1 MKKMVALS
9 IAALLLGAAV
19 PATAGKKPKQTQE
32 GSVAIAAPYTDGT
45 CFFGLHRRLNL
56 VAQRQAQGIVGYD
69 FDVDPATEGGKF
81 KLVPSDDS
89 ADLDISFYQ
98 SIGDIQDP
106 AGAPANFSFET
117 REPGGEAGVV
127 PPGFPI
133 AMVCMVSGQNVD
145 FTYTASSP
153 AKK

>member
-1 MKKMVALS
+1 MRKLIAVAVVGLM
-9 IAALLLGAAV
+9 LGAAV
-19 PATAGKKPKQTQE
+19 PAGAAKKAKQTEE
-32 GSVAIAAPYTDGT
+32 GSIAIAAPFTDGS

-56 VAQRQAQGIVGYD
+56 VAQRQVQGVVGYD
-69 FDVDPATEGGKF
+69 FDIDPATEGGKF
-81 KLVPSDDS
+81 KLVPSDES

-106 AGAPANFSFET
+106 AGAPANTGFET

-127 PPGFPI
+127 PPGYPI
-133 AMVCMVSGQNVD
+133 AIVCMVSGENVD
-145 FTYTASSP
+145 FTYTATSP

>member
-1 MKKMVALS
+1 MKRWMALS
-9 IAALLLGAAV
+9 VAALLLGAAV

-45 CFFGLHRRLNL
+45 CFFGLHRRMNL
-56 VAQRQAQGIVGYD
+56 VAQRQVQGVVGYD

-98 SIGDIQDP
+98 SMGDLQDP
-106 AGAPANFSFET
+106 AGAPANMGFET
-117 REPGGEAGVV
+117 REPGGESGIV
-127 PPGFPI
+127 PAGFPI

-145 FTYTASSP
+145 FTYTATAR